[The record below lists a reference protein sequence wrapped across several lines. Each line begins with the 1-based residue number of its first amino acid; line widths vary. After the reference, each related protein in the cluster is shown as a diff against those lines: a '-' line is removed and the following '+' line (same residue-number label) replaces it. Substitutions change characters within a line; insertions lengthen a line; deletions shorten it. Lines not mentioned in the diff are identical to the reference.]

1 MVVMSFPSIQSL
13 LAHGPGSWS
22 KWTVAGALSLS
33 YLVLV
38 RVLRWR
44 RYNALHAK
52 YGPDKMK
59 TLTPLEAQLIVHE
72 AALWDIPFINTEAL
86 SFALFKT
93 YGIVSKTSRR

>member
-1 MVVMSFPSIQSL
+1 MQSL
-13 LAHGPGSWS
+13 LTHIPPPHTWS
-22 KWTVAGALSLS
+22 KWTITSTLSIS

-38 RVLRWR
+38 RLLRWR

-52 YGPDKMK
+52 YPPDKMK
-59 TLTPLEAQLIVHE
+59 TLTPQEAQLIVHE

-93 YGIVSKTSRR
+93 YGIVSEVVLVYGWN